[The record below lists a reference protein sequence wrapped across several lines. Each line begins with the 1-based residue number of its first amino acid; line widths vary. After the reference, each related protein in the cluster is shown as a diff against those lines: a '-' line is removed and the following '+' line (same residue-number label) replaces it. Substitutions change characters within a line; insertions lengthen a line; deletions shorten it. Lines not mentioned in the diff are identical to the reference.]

1 MNLKDTIDFHIKGT
15 WHSLT
20 KMYNRIA
27 SQHDTSQTVAYILV
41 NIDRE
46 GTPATQIA
54 ARLGME
60 PTSLSRV
67 LKKME
72 DQDFIRKEVDLHDKR
87 IMKIFLTN
95 CGIEKRKFVK
105 KILIDFNKKVFENV
119 SKNDLK
125 IFYKVIDTINN
136 IAYQENPAN
145 IKQNKSNI

>member
-15 WHSLT
+15 WHTLT

-27 SQHDTSQTVAYILV
+27 SEYNTSQTVAYILV
-41 NIDRE
+41 NIERE

-72 DQDFIRKEVDLHDKR
+72 DQDFIRKEVDKRDKR

-95 CGIEKRKFVK
+95 GGVEKRKFVK
-105 KILIDFNKKVFENV
+105 KILIDFNKKVIENV

-125 IFYKVIDTINN
+125 IFYKVINTIND
-136 IAYQENPAN
+136 IAYQENPSN
-145 IKQNKSNI
+145 FKEQKSN

>member
-1 MNLKDTIDFHIKGT
+1 MKLKDTIDFHIKGT

-27 SQHDTSQTVAYILV
+27 AQHDTSQTVAYILV
-41 NIDRE
+41 NIDKE

-72 DQDFIRKEVDLHDKR
+72 DQDLIFKEVDENDKR
-87 IMKIFLTN
+87 IMKIFLTEY
-95 CGIEKRKFVK
+95 GVKKRKLVRE
-105 KILIDFNKKVFENV
+105 ILINFNQKLNKIISKKE
-119 SKNDLK
+119 LK
-125 IFYKVIDTINN
+125 IFYKVINAINDL
-136 IAYQENPAN
+136 AYQENPAKIN
-145 IKQNKSNI
+145 NNKQN